1 MAEVETGTQR
11 SAGNASRFVSA
22 MRLRLKDLRASKM
35 MPLLIVLLVFL
46 LALFLR
52 AYFAYDLS
60 ASNGWLMSGGSDSYY
75 YQRLMDHAAQT
86 GEHLYIDPMLNY
98 PDGARNPRPP
108 LYTFS
113 VAAPAVLFQ
122 GAFSTLTDSLGFFFI
137 MSSAFW
143 GALTVIPI
151 YLIAKEIFGRR
162 AGYVAALFLAI
173 MPSHVE
179 RSVATL
185 CDHDPFALF
194 FIVLTVYFLM
204 KAMKATETSRWVEN
218 WLSPKSIIRGLGMFA
233 SKSQKGILYALLAG
247 LSFAAI
253 AMAWVGFAYI
263 EVILL
268 AFFLIQVLIN
278 KFKGIDSTSATLIF
292 FIAFGFGF
300 LITYPVYHQMSL
312 GNLDVPFYLFG
323 AAIIVGVLF
332 SVTRE
337 LPWLITLPLLGAFLA
352 IALVVVTVVSP
363 ALGDAIFSG
372 QGYFGGSKLYETIAE
387 ARAPVFSQ
395 LAVSFGAVTFY
406 LSFVGLILM
415 LTKVPKRI
423 AGDYIIISVWMAV
436 AIFMATSAG
445 RFMFNAAPAFAIASA
460 WITVLIVDK
469 LDFKTVGKL
478 IGGSSGSFFQ
488 VLRKSVKIRHIVGAL
503 FVVFLLIVPNAWFSL
518 DAGIPRETKQ
528 AYDNSIYNTFPD
540 FMRPNA
546 SDYKQTGNLWYLGA
560 FTYSLPLPSSY
571 FPAMWRWLKQQD
583 ADILPESSR
592 PAYVSWWDYG
602 FEAIDAG
609 GHPAVADNFQQ
620 GYQIGGDILLAPA
633 ESVAIGLMIS
643 RVLVGQV
650 NQPVIPPLISSAL
663 LSSGVDPLLVK
674 DVIANSSKYKSTIMT
689 YPNIYGSATSDITNI
704 NIMWRYLGVLFAN
717 LGLDKEVTL
726 YKSLRDITG
735 YSIGYIGVDARLI
748 PKSAQDVGVFY
759 APVKLTDRRIDAD
772 GNPSDYYTVLAT
784 DSNGVDHSLSDLSS
798 LPSTTT
804 ITGYKLIY
812 TDAFFD
818 TVLYRTY
825 AGFSPSDVG
834 KTNDGLPGYSGSVQ
848 SIQPM
853 PAWNMTHFMLAYK
866 TAYFNPASDG
876 SREWQAISFEDAFD
890 IQQKINAGT
899 MEGIVDASPQS
910 AYQAGTILI
919 KYYDG
924 AVLSGKITTPAGD
937 PAPAIRVTVH
947 DKYGIPHQSVF
958 SDANGTYTII
968 LPPGEDTIFF
978 STGTRDSQSLVGSNK
993 LDAIVLNVTA
1003 DMAARENIDTDGDGR
1018 YDWQITHNTQIASGT
1033 MSGHVFWDM
1042 NKDGNYTDGTD
1053 VLIKNSTLVLTNTK
1067 AYDISYDIDA
1077 KDGNYEVAITSGHY
1091 VIDTTVNGIATL
1103 AEFSG
1108 DITPGSLTVA
1118 EIARTPTSINGTVVY
1133 EDGTPAPGARVSI
1146 KADYDGLYPIDAID
1160 YTDENGSYSFDQV
1173 LPGGYTISASKGDFL
1188 ASLPRSILTSKATAN
1203 SKGGT
1208 TFTPLDRQASFV
1220 LRSTGTLEIQV
1231 LNEEGAPFENAY
1243 ILVSDSF
1250 YPSTATMV
1258 VTDGI
1263 GKVSVNLPEGP
1274 YSLVVSSPTEKGILV
1289 GDASTLVKRYE
1300 TSSATIRIGSAT
1312 QVSGTVVNEVQ
1323 DVTETVTGAAVVF
1336 YNGLVNYVSAINNE
1350 GSYSLNLPAGDYDAL
1365 FLGGMQL
1372 TTMKVSVS
1380 STDKIINANIRDY
1393 INLTGNVWHD
1403 RNGDGGRQSDENI
1416 GFAAVSIVLPD
1427 GVTLRTR
1434 SNITGKFG
1442 IGVPMNTTVT
1452 ILVDAVGY
1460 AISNPISIT
1469 TEENPVSL
1477 NVTME
1482 LSTVSISGRLIVDGK
1497 ALTNVPVEFLNTTR
1511 YANFTSD
1518 QNGEIHG
1525 QIFPGIYT
1533 VRVQTPVT
1541 PGSGTYYYIDKIL
1554 AVYVGTDISGLNI
1567 EVEKRIKVDGTI
1579 FGVPASRSVSVQFEG
1594 PTFAL
1599 LDVFGTYTTFLKE
1612 GSYVCY
1618 AYDLILKNR
1627 AAVFEFDLTA
1637 FSNIIDIALVTA
1649 YEISGRPII
1658 GPRSAN
1664 VTILQITDAA
1674 SGSVVSTIAQPGQPY
1689 SVVLPAGNYSLHFE
1703 MRIFED
1709 LQRSLKYLKMTN
1721 DTDISL
1727 TSNRQLSPNMQ
1738 YGLDNSTL
1746 NVTIVDEKGNPVLT
1760 GVRFGGMDA
1769 LSQGESY
1776 FTDLN
1781 GEIRSTIHPGAY
1793 AIYIV
1798 DTPTGL
1804 SYFDF
1809 ISIKYLQPV
1818 DLRVVLTQ
1826 GHLLEVA
1833 ATASNSTDL
1842 ISIKLTIA
1850 NIDNGATVRS
1860 LTQLSS
1866 NSVSMVV
1873 PSGSYSIVADAQ
1885 RRENGM
1891 TIGYSSTLRAQ
1902 VLTTD
1907 VVLNAK
1913 LARTNSYSFD
1923 ASWDS
1928 NQKATISRG
1937 GSVNYLIQINNTGNA
1952 KDTYNLSGY
1961 GSGFT
1966 FTFKEPLVQ
1975 LDFGNAGSSISTMV
1989 TITAFADAVVNH
2001 GDLYVN
2007 IVSVGKPSLKKS
2019 VQIFINV
2026 TPDYS
2031 ATVSQGDSGSK
2042 SGTVFFTDLK
2052 VKNTGNTPDNYTL
2065 TIVNADELQLNGW
2078 SATINGTSSL
2088 TGNLLEVGP
2097 GDTAIANITLTSLR
2111 AMPNSNISVAVEVR
2125 SNSSTLSLVTLVTPV
2140 LPDLHFWLDTGTA
2153 QGDNIY
2159 THDVFQERENENL
2172 VLMVVML
2179 SMLAAVFIIR
2189 KIKFGRFLR

>member
-1 MAEVETGTQR
+1 VAEVETGTQR

-108 LYTFS
+108 FYTFS

-204 KAMKATETSRWVEN
+204 KAMKATETSKWVEN

-292 FIAFGFGF
+292 FIAFGFSF
-300 LITYPVYHQMSL
+300 LITYPVYHQM
-312 GNLDVPFYLFG
+312 NLWNLNVPFYLFG

-337 LPWLITLPLLGAFLA
+337 LPWLMTLPLLGAFIA
-352 IALVVVTVVSP
+352 IALVVVTIISP
-363 ALGDAIFSG
+363 DLGDAIFSG

-415 LTKVPKRI
+415 LTKVPKRV
-423 AGDYIIISVWMAV
+423 AGDYILISVWMAV

-528 AYDNSIYNTFPD
+528 AYDNSIYNAFPD

-546 SDYKQTGNLWYLGA
+546 SDYQKTGNMWYLGA
-560 FTYSLPLPSSY
+560 FSYSLPLPNSY
-571 FPAMWRWLKQQD
+571 FPAMWKWLKQQD
-583 ADILPESSR
+583 ADILPENSR

-620 GYQIGGDILLAPA
+620 GYQIGGDILLAPN

-650 NQPVIPPLISSAL
+650 KQPVIPPLISSAL

-674 DVIANSSKYKSTIMT
+674 DVVANSSKYKSTVMT
-689 YPNIYGSATSDITNI
+689 YPDIYGSATSDITDI
-704 NIMWRYLGVLFAN
+704 NIMWRYLGVLFAD

-735 YSIGYIGVDARLI
+735 YSIGYIGVDARLL

-759 APVKLTDRRIDAD
+759 APVKLTDRTIDAD
-772 GNPSDYYTVLAT
+772 GDPSDYYAVLAT
-784 DSNGVDHSLSDLSS
+784 DSNGVDHPLSELSS
-798 LPSTTT
+798 LPSTTV
-804 ITGYKLIY
+804 ITGYKLTY

-818 TVLYRTY
+818 TVMYRAY

-853 PAWNMTHFMLAYK
+853 SAWNMTHFMLAYR
-866 TAYFNPASDG
+866 TAYYNPASDG
-876 SREWQAISFEDAFD
+876 SGEWQAISFEDAFD
-890 IQQKINAGT
+890 FQQKINAGT
-899 MEGIVDASPQS
+899 MDGIVDASPSS
-910 AYQAGTILI
+910 AYQAGTVLI

-924 AVLSGKITTPAGD
+924 AVLSGKITTSAGD

-958 SDANGTYTII
+958 SDSNGTYTVI
-968 LPPGEDTIFF
+968 LPPGEDTIYF
-978 STGTRDSQSLVGSNK
+978 STGKMDFQSLIGNNK
-993 LDAIVLNVTA
+993 MDAIVLNVTA
-1003 DMAARENIDTDGDGR
+1003 DMAARKNIDTNGDGR
-1018 YDWQITHNTQIASGT
+1018 YDWQINYNAQITSGT
-1033 MSGHVFWDM
+1033 LSGHVFWDM
-1042 NKDGNYTDGTD
+1042 NKDGNYTEGTD
-1053 VLIKNSTLVLTNTK
+1053 VLIKNSTLVVTNTK
-1067 AYDISYDIDA
+1067 AYDVIYDIDV
-1077 KDGNYEVAITSGHY
+1077 KDGTYEVAITSGSY
-1091 VIDTTVNGIATL
+1091 VVDTIVNGIETL
-1103 AEFSG
+1103 GEFSG
-1108 DITPGSLTVA
+1108 DIIPGSLTIS

-1133 EDGTPAPGARVSI
+1133 EDGTPVSGARVSI
-1146 KADYDGLYPIDAID
+1146 KADRIGLYPIYAIA
-1160 YTDENGSYSFDQV
+1160 YTDENGSYSFAQV
-1173 LPGGYTISASKGDFL
+1173 LPGEYTVSVSKGDL
-1188 ASLPRSILTSKATAN
+1188 LTSMPRSIMTSKATPT
-1203 SKGGT
+1203 SKGT
-1208 TFTPLDRQASFV
+1208 TITPVNRSASFV
-1220 LRSTGTLEIQV
+1220 LRAAGTLSVQV
-1231 LNEEGAPFENAY
+1231 LNEKGTPFENAY

-1250 YPSTATMV
+1250 YPSSSTIAV
-1258 VTDGI
+1258 ADGS
-1263 GKVSVNLPEGP
+1263 GKAVIKLPEGP
-1274 YSLVVSSPTEKGILV
+1274 YSLVVSSPSEKGIMV
-1289 GDASTLVKRYE
+1289 GDASALVKRFE
-1300 TSSATIRIGSAT
+1300 TSSATIRVGSAAR
-1312 QVSGTVVNEVQ
+1312 VSGTVVNGVQ
-1323 DVTETVTGAAVVF
+1323 GATATVNGAVAVF
-1336 YNGLVNYVSAINNE
+1336 TNGLIDYISGVNND
-1350 GSYSLNLPAGDYDAL
+1350 GFYSLNLPAGDYEAL
-1365 FLGGMQL
+1365 FLGGTQL
-1372 TTMKVSVS
+1372 TTMKVSLS
-1380 STDKIINANIRDY
+1380 SSDKVIDAIIQDY
-1393 INLTGNVWHD
+1393 VNLTCDIWHD
-1403 RNGDGGRQSDENI
+1403 RNGDGVRQSNENV
-1416 GFAAVSIVLPD
+1416 GYAAVSILLPS

-1434 SNITGKFG
+1434 SNITGVSG
-1442 IGVPMNTTVT
+1442 IGVPMDTTMT

-1460 AISNPISIT
+1460 ATSNPITIT
-1469 TEENPVSL
+1469 TGDRPVSL
-1477 NVTME
+1477 NVKME

-1497 ALTNVPVEFLNTTR
+1497 ALTNVLVEFLNDTR
-1511 YANFTSD
+1511 YANLTSD

-1525 QIFPGIYT
+1525 QIFPGIYN
-1533 VRVQTPVT
+1533 VRVLSPVT
-1541 PGSGTYYYIDKIL
+1541 SGSGTYYCTDKIL
-1554 AVYVGTDISGLNI
+1554 AVYVGTDIFGLDI
-1567 EVEKRIKVDGTI
+1567 EVQKRIKVDGTI
-1579 FGVPASRSVSVQFEG
+1579 FGVPASRSVRIQFEG
-1594 PTFAL
+1594 PTFSL
-1599 LDVFGTYTTFLKE
+1599 LDATGTYTTFLKE

-1618 AYDLILKNR
+1618 AYDLDFKNF

-1637 FSNIIDIALVTA
+1637 SSNIVDIAFVTA
-1649 YEISGRPII
+1649 FEISGSPNI
-1658 GPRSAN
+1658 GQRTAN
-1664 VTILQITDAA
+1664 ITILQITDTA
-1674 SGSVVSTIAQPGQPY
+1674 SRAVVSTVVQPGQPY
-1689 SVVLPAGNYSLHFE
+1689 SVVLPAGSYSLHFE
-1703 MRIFED
+1703 MNIFED
-1709 LQRSLKYLKMTN
+1709 LQRSQRYLKMTN
-1721 DTDISL
+1721 DTVISL
-1727 TSNRQLSPNMQ
+1727 TSNRLLSPDMQ

-1746 NVTIVDEKGNPVLT
+1746 SVTIVDEKGNPVVT
-1760 GVRFGGMDA
+1760 DVRFGSMNE

-1781 GEIRSTIHPGAY
+1781 GEIRSTIHPGVY
-1793 AIYIV
+1793 AIYVV

-1804 SYFDF
+1804 SYFNF

-1818 DLRVVLTQ
+1818 DLRIVLTP
-1826 GHLLEVA
+1826 GHLIEVA

-1842 ISIKLTIA
+1842 ISIKLTIT
-1850 NIDNGATVRS
+1850 NIDNGAAIKSVT
-1860 LTQLSS
+1860 LLSS
-1866 NSVSMVV
+1866 NSISMMV
-1873 PSGSYSIVADAQ
+1873 PSGEYSVIVDAQ

-1891 TIGYSSTLRAQ
+1891 TIGYSSTFRAQ
-1902 VLTTD
+1902 VLTRD
-1907 VVLNAK
+1907 AVLNAK
-1913 LARTNSYSFD
+1913 LTRTNSYSFD

-1928 NQKATISRG
+1928 DQEATISLG
-1937 GSVNYLIQINNTGNA
+1937 ESVNYIIQMKNTGNA
-1952 KDTYNLSGY
+1952 KDTYNFSGY
-1961 GSGFT
+1961 GSGFI
-1966 FTFKEPLVQ
+1966 FDFQEVPVQ
-1975 LDFGNAGSSISTMV
+1975 LDFGNASTSTYTTV
-1989 TITAFADAVVNH
+1989 KITATADALVNH

-2007 IVSVGKPSLKKS
+2007 IVSVGNPSVTKS

-2026 TPDYS
+2026 TPEYS
-2031 ATVSQGDSGSK
+2031 ATIVQGGSGSG
-2042 SGTVFFTDLK
+2042 SGTVFLTDLK
-2052 VKNTGNTPDNYTL
+2052 VTNTGNALDNYTL
-2065 TIVNADELQLNGW
+2065 TIVNANELRLNGW
-2078 SATINGTSSL
+2078 SATINGTVSM
-2088 TGNLLEVGP
+2088 TGDLLKVSP

-2111 AMPNSNISVAVEVR
+2111 AMPNSNISVAIEVR
-2125 SNSSTLSLVTLVTPV
+2125 SISSMLSLVTLVTPI
-2140 LPDLHFWLDTGTA
+2140 LPDLNFWLDEMGV
-2153 QGDNIY
+2153 QGNNIY
-2159 THDVFQERENENL
+2159 THDVFLERESENL
-2172 VLMVVML
+2172 ILMAVMI
-2179 SMLAAVFIIR
+2179 SMLAAVFVIR

>member
-1 MAEVETGTQR
+1 VAGVETDTQQ
-11 SAGNASRFVSA
+11 SAGNASRFASA
-22 MRLRLKDLRASKM
+22 MRLRMKELRASKM
-35 MPLLIVLLVFL
+35 MPLFIVLLVFL

-75 YQRLMDHAAQT
+75 YQRLMDHGAQT
-86 GEHLYIDPMLNY
+86 GEHLFIDPMLNY

-108 LYTFS
+108 FYTFS
-113 VAAPAVLFQ
+113 VAAPAVFAQGLFN
-122 GAFSTLTDSLGFFFI
+122 SLDDSLGFFFI

-151 YLIAKEIFGRR
+151 FLIAKEIFGRR

-204 KAMKATETSRWVEN
+204 KAMKATETSKWVEN

-300 LITYPVYHQMSL
+300 LITYPVYHQM
-312 GNLDVPFYLFG
+312 NLWNLNVPFYLFG

-337 LPWLITLPLLGAFLA
+337 LPWLMTLPLLGAFLA

-363 ALGDAIFSG
+363 DLGEAIFSG

-415 LTKVPKRI
+415 LTKVPKRV
-423 AGDYIIISVWMAV
+423 AGDYILISVWMAV

-546 SDYKQTGNLWYLGA
+546 SDYQQTGNMWYLGA
-560 FTYSLPLPSSY
+560 FSYSLPLPSSY
-571 FPAMWRWLKQQD
+571 FPSMWSWLRQQD
-583 ADILPESSR
+583 ADILPESAR

-609 GHPAVADNFQQ
+609 EHPAVADNFQQ
-620 GYQIGGDILLAPA
+620 GYQIGGDILLAQN

-650 NQPVIPPLISSAL
+650 NRPVIPPLISSTL
-663 LSSGVDPLLVK
+663 LSAGVDPLLVK
-674 DVIANSSKYKSTIMT
+674 DVIVNSSKYKSTILT

-717 LGLDKEVTL
+717 LGVDKEVSL

-759 APVKLTDRRIDAD
+759 APVKLTDRTIDVD

-784 DSNGVDHSLSDLSS
+784 DSNGVDHTLSELSS
-798 LPSTTT
+798 LPATTQ
-804 ITGYKLIY
+804 ITGYKLTY

-818 TVLYRTY
+818 TVLYRAY

-848 SIQPM
+848 SISPM
-853 PAWNMTHFMLAYK
+853 PAWNMTHFMLAYR
-866 TAYFNPASDG
+866 TAYYNPASDG
-876 SREWQAISFEDAFD
+876 SGTWQAISFEDAYD

-910 AYQAGTILI
+910 AYQAGTVLI

-924 AVLSGKITTPAGD
+924 AVLSGKITTSTGD
-937 PAPAIRVTVH
+937 PAPAIRVTVQ
-947 DKYGIPHQSVF
+947 DKYGIPHQSVI
-958 SDANGTYTII
+958 SDSNGTYTII

-978 STGTRDSQSLVGSNK
+978 STGKQDPQSLVGSNK
-993 LDAIVLNVTA
+993 MDTILLNVTA
-1003 DMAARENIDTDGDGR
+1003 DMAARKNIDTDGDGR
-1018 YDWQITHNTQIASGT
+1018 YDWQIAYNSKVASGT
-1033 MSGHVFWDM
+1033 LSGHVFWDV
-1042 NKDGNYTDGTD
+1042 NKDGNYTEGTD
-1053 VLIKNSTLVLTNTK
+1053 VLIKNSTLVATNTR
-1067 AYDISYDIDA
+1067 AYDVSYDIDA
-1077 KDGNYEVAITSGHY
+1077 KNGTYEVAITSGYY
-1091 VIDTTVNGIATL
+1091 VIDTTVNGITKL
-1103 AEFSG
+1103 VEFSG
-1108 DITPGSLTVA
+1108 DITPGSLTVS
-1118 EIARTPTSINGTVVY
+1118 EIARTPASINGTVMY
-1133 EDGTPAPGARVSI
+1133 EDGTPASGAQVSI
-1146 KADYDGLYPIDAID
+1146 KADFPGLYPVNALV
-1160 YTDENGSYSFDQV
+1160 YSDENGSYSFDQV
-1173 LPGGYTISASKGDFL
+1173 LPGSYTISVSKGDFL
-1188 ASLPRSILTSKATAN
+1188 TSLPRSVLTSKPTTN
-1203 SKGGT
+1203 SKA
-1208 TFTPLDRQASFV
+1208 PSEESIDRSASFV
-1220 LRSTGTLEIQV
+1220 LRPTGTLNIQV
-1231 LNEEGAPFENAY
+1231 LGGGGNPFENAY

-1250 YPSTATMV
+1250 YPSISILIVA
-1258 VTDGI
+1258 DGT
-1263 GKVSVNLPEGP
+1263 GMASVKLPEGP

-1289 GDASTLVKRYE
+1289 GDASALVKRYE
-1300 TSSATIRIGSAT
+1300 TSSATIRVGSAA
-1312 QVSGTVVNEVQ
+1312 QVSGTITTEVQ
-1323 DVTETVTGAAVVF
+1323 GATESIAGAVAVF
-1336 YNGLVNYVSAINNE
+1336 NNGLVTYISAVNNE
-1350 GSYSLNLPAGDYDAL
+1350 GFYSINLPAGDYDAL
-1365 FLGGMQL
+1365 FLGGRQL
-1372 TTMKVSVS
+1372 TSMKIAVS
-1380 STDKIINANIRDY
+1380 SSDKIIDANIQDY
-1393 INLTGNVWHD
+1393 VNLTGDVWHD
-1403 RNGDGGRQSDENI
+1403 RNGDGGRQSNEVV
-1416 GFAAVSIVLPD
+1416 GYAAVSILLPD

-1434 SNITGKFG
+1434 SNITGGFTIG
-1442 IGVPMNTTVT
+1442 IPMGTTMT
-1452 ILVDAVGY
+1452 LFVDAVGY
-1460 AISNPISIT
+1460 ATSDPISIT
-1469 TEENPVSL
+1469 TGKSPVSS
-1477 NVTME
+1477 NVKLE
-1482 LSTVSISGRLIVDGK
+1482 LSTVSIGGRLIVDGK
-1497 ALTNVPVEFLNTTR
+1497 TLTNVLVEFLNTTR
-1511 YANFTSD
+1511 YVNFTSD

-1525 QIFPGIYT
+1525 QIFPGIYN

-1541 PGSGTYYYIDKIL
+1541 PGSGTYYFTDKIL
-1554 AVYVGTDISGLNI
+1554 AIYVGTDISNLDI

-1579 FGVPASRSVSVQFEG
+1579 FGVLASRSVRVQFEG

-1599 LDVFGTYTTFLKE
+1599 LDVVGTYTTFLKE

-1618 AYDLILKNR
+1618 AYDLDSKNR
-1627 AAVFEFDLTA
+1627 AAVFDFGLTA
-1637 FSNIIDIALVTA
+1637 FSSIIDFALVTA
-1649 YEISGRPII
+1649 FEISGRPII
-1658 GPRSAN
+1658 GQRSAN
-1664 VTILQITDAA
+1664 ITVLQITDGA
-1674 SGSVVSTIAQPGQPY
+1674 SGSVVSTVIQPGQSY
-1689 SVVLPAGNYSLHFE
+1689 SVVLPAGSYSLHFE

-1709 LQRSLKYLKMTN
+1709 LQRSQRYLKMMN

-1727 TSNRQLSPNMQ
+1727 ASNRQLSPNMQ

-1746 NVTIVDEKGNPVLT
+1746 NVTIVDEKGDPVVT
-1760 GVRFGGMDA
+1760 EVRFGSMNE

-1781 GEIRSTIHPGAY
+1781 GEIRSTIHPGTY
-1793 AIYIV
+1793 AIYV
-1798 DTPTGL
+1798 TDTPTGL

-1809 ISIKYLQPV
+1809 ILIKYLQPV
-1818 DLRVVLTQ
+1818 DLRIVLTQ

-1842 ISIKLTIA
+1842 TSLKLSIM
-1850 NIDNGATVRS
+1850 NIDNGAAIRS

-1873 PSGSYSIVADAQ
+1873 PSGEYSVVVDAQ

-1891 TIGYSSTLRAQ
+1891 TIGYSSILGVQ

-1923 ASWDS
+1923 ANWDS
-1928 NQKATISRG
+1928 DQKATISEE
-1937 GSVNYLIQINNTGNA
+1937 GSVNYLIQITNTGNA
-1952 KDTYNLSGY
+1952 RDTYNLSGY

-1966 FTFKEPLVQ
+1966 FNFQEAPVP
-1975 LDFGNAGSSISTMV
+1975 LDFGNANTSMYTMV
-1989 TITAFADAVVNH
+1989 TITANPDVAVNH

-2007 IVSVGKPSLKKS
+2007 IVSVGNPSVTKS
-2019 VQIFINV
+2019 VKIIINV
-2026 TPDYS
+2026 APAYS
-2031 ATVSQGDSGSK
+2031 ATIVQGDSGSK

-2052 VKNTGNTPDNYTL
+2052 VKNTGNILDNYTL
-2065 TIVNADELQLNGW
+2065 TIVNVNELQLNGW

-2088 TGNLLEVGP
+2088 TGNLMEVGP

-2111 AMPNSNISVAVEVR
+2111 AMPNSNISVAIEVR
-2125 SNSSTLSLVTLVTPV
+2125 SDLSKLSLVTLVTPA
-2140 LPDLHFWLDTGTA
+2140 LPDLNFWLGEMGV
-2153 QGDNIY
+2153 QGNNIY

-2172 VLMVVML
+2172 ILMAVMI